1 MCHRKCPAP
10 VRGGAGIV
18 EEEPAVP
25 GAGWALPAIFVR
37 PERSAPA
44 PAVLIVHDIW
54 GANDFYRDVARRLA
68 GAGFAALL
76 PDFFAR
82 EGPLPEQ
89 TRAAAMA
96 RREQLEQERALAD
109 IAACID
115 WLRAHAATTGKVG
128 TIGFCMGGTYV
139 LLAAARHP
147 LPEASVAFY
156 GFPVTRPTARAP
168 LVPLDEATDV
178 RSPLLAFWGDAD
190 TGVGM
195 ENVAAYRSAM
205 AAGDARHE
213 FVIYPGMPH
222 GFLTFDP
229 ASPHHEAS
237 RDAWARTLAFLRSEL
252 AAEPATHTRTGA

>member
-1 MCHRKCPAP
+1 MCHENCPAP

-25 GAGWALPAIFVR
+25 GADLALPSFFVR
-37 PERSAPA
+37 PERHAPV
-44 PAVLIVHDIW
+44 PAVLVVHDIN
-54 GANDFYRDVARRLA
+54 GANDFYRDLARRLA
-68 GAGFAALL
+68 GEGFAALL
-76 PDFFAR
+76 PDFFVR
-82 EGPLPEQ
+82 EGPLAEP
-89 TRAAAMA
+89 TREAARE
-96 RREQLEQERALAD
+96 RRDRLDQRRTVAD
-109 IAACID
+109 IAAGID
-115 WLRAHAATTGKVG
+115 WLRGQEATTGKVG
-128 TIGFCMGGTYV
+128 TIGFCMGGTFV

-156 GFPVTRPTARAP
+156 GFPATRPTARAP

-190 TGVGM
+190 AAVGM

-213 FVIYPGMPH
+213 VVVYPGYPH

-229 ASPHHEAS
+229 ASPHVEGS
-237 RDAWARTLAFLRSEL
+237 RDAWTRTLAFLRAEL
-252 AAEPATHTRTGA
+252 GSTSAAPAGTGA